1 MGREAPLAPERHR
14 PGEWPPTSTLTRRRR
29 GAAPASAAGGGEAG
43 PGARRCFASTAR
55 RPGSG
60 PSPAARKL
68 RRKVGGA
75 DGVPVGAKTPRPWAA
90 APGPPAGLEAD
101 RGGPAL
107 GRGRGAASCAW
118 RPPGAL
124 CLARGRP
131 RLVSRRVASPRAEQ
145 TSDSR
150 ADEASRR
157 GRKPVVVPSPRRHLP
172 GRGSRAGPRPE
183 RRRGPAWPSRGLVP
197 SASSGRPRASGDVG
211 SFTLVQQTFWNAP
224 CARPRAMRRTRPE
237 AEVSGGGRPACPPR
251 PGHGLAGGASARHA
265 GAPRRR
271 ELPCRGEGR
280 SPLRHFLLV
289 QRGAWHGCCHLKQDH
304 GTWMTESALE
314 CTFPVCL
321 TLPSVNNSSYLN
333 DDSMYATTVPGQP

>member
-145 TSDSR
+145 ASDSR

-172 GRGSRAGPRPE
+172 GRGSRAGSRPE
-183 RRRGPAWPSRGLVP
+183 RRRGPARPSQGARAQCLLGAAARIRRRGLVHSGSTDFLERP
-197 SASSGRPRASGDVG
+197 VCPAARDAEDSARGGGVG
-211 SFTLVQQTFWNAP
+211 WGAP
-224 CARPRAMRRTRPE
+224 CLPPSPWTRT
-237 AEVSGGGRPACPPR
+237 GGGRQRPAR
-251 PGHGLAGGASARHA
+251 RGSAPS
-265 GAPRRR
+265 GAP
-271 ELPCRGEGR
+271 LPG
-280 SPLRHFLLV
+280 
-289 QRGAWHGCCHLKQDH
+289 
-304 GTWMTESALE
+304 
-314 CTFPVCL
+314 
-321 TLPSVNNSSYLN
+321 
-333 DDSMYATTVPGQP
+333 